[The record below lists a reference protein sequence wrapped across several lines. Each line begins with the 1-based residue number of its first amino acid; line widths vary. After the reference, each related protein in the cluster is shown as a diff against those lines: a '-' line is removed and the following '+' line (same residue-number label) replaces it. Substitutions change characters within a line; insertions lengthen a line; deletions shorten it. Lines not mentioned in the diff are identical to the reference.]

1 MGVAIQMCRF
11 GPHLQNHQ
19 IAIVYLT
26 FRYGWMAYLQSEM
39 TEQQIR
45 RLQVIADGLT
55 ILYIIIWLCYV
66 ASTWP

>member
-1 MGVAIQMCRF
+1 
-11 GPHLQNHQ
+11 
-19 IAIVYLT
+19 
-26 FRYGWMAYLQSEM
+26 MAYLQSEM